1 MATSKMLVNDP
12 ESIVDEMIE
21 GVLLSNPQLT
31 QLQDGD
37 ELVHVVRRLPA
48 PGSPLR
54 RLTPP
59 SLLQVLRSDF
69 EEVKQRQVSV
79 ISGGGSGH
87 EPAMVRELR
96 PLCLLPPSLRA

>member
-37 ELVHVVRRLPA
+37 ELVHVVRRSCL
-48 PGSPLR
+48 
-54 RLTPP
+54 
-59 SLLQVLRSDF
+59 LRS
-69 EEVKQRQVSV
+69 RRP
-79 ISGGGSGH
+79 
-87 EPAMVRELR
+87 PA
-96 PLCLLPPSLRA
+96 LP

>member
-37 ELVHVVRRLPA
+37 ELVHVVRRSAACSGA
-48 PGSPLR
+48 PR
-54 RLTPP
+54 
-59 SLLQVLRSDF
+59 
-69 EEVKQRQVSV
+69 
-79 ISGGGSGH
+79 SGG
-87 EPAMVRELR
+87 PDA
-96 PLCLLPPSLRA
+96 

>member
-37 ELVHVVRRLPA
+37 ELVHVVRRSCLLRLLPA
-48 PGSPLR
+48 EATCSL
-54 RLTPP
+54 LTPS
-59 SLLQVLRSDF
+59 SLL
-69 EEVKQRQVSV
+69 
-79 ISGGGSGH
+79 
-87 EPAMVRELR
+87 
-96 PLCLLPPSLRA
+96 

>member
-48 PGSPLR
+48 PGSPQR
-54 RLTPP
+54 PP
-59 SLLQVLRSDF
+59 AL
-69 EEVKQRQVSV
+69 
-79 ISGGGSGH
+79 
-87 EPAMVRELR
+87 A
-96 PLCLLPPSLRA
+96 

>member
-37 ELVHVVRRLPA
+37 ELVHVVRRSAACPGAPCSACSPQRPPALP
-48 PGSPLR
+48 
-54 RLTPP
+54 
-59 SLLQVLRSDF
+59 
-69 EEVKQRQVSV
+69 
-79 ISGGGSGH
+79 
-87 EPAMVRELR
+87 
-96 PLCLLPPSLRA
+96 